1 MKKLL
6 WHSLAVIAAVFA
18 IASCKDPIEQ
28 DDSVAT
34 LSPAD
39 LVTVAANAYSA
50 WDVHTNPLRG

>member
-1 MKKLL
+1 MKKFL

-34 LSPAD
+34 LSPGM
-39 LVTVAANAYSA
+39 S
-50 WDVHTNPLRG
+50 R